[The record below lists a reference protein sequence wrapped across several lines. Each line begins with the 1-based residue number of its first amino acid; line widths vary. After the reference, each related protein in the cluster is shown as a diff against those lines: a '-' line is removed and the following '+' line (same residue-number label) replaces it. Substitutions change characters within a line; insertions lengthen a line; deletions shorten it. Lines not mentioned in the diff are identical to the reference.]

1 MGGVVSDIGSG
12 LSDAISGVGS
22 GVMDNFQN
30 LGLSGGGG
38 GILGQ
43 IEGGITDT
51 VGNVSDVLAE
61 VDDAIPPEAK
71 IAAAIY
77 LASQGIP
84 TGAEGGILSGA
95 NAAVAADNAYLAS
108 SALSQAQAAAAA
120 GSALGPS
127 TYNEV
132 LSQLTQYPRTLPS
145 EFSTALGDMAGT
157 GAGGGITS
165 GGIGGAAGAGAA
177 ASSVA
182 AANAASGGGGAGN
195 LVSGALNFAKE
206 NPLAAIGIGTA
217 AASALGGSTPSSS
230 TATTSIDPDVKA
242 AYLRNLEEA
251 RTVGASLGQRQFAP
265 YAGYNLGM
273 VQQYMNPYEQQV
285 IQGTLADI
293 ERARQGQISAEGA
306 RATAAGAFGGTRQ
319 AVTRSLVDEAAL
331 RNATNAAAQLR
342 QTGFAQAQ
350 NLGLSQQQMMQQ
362 YEQQKLDAARGLG
375 LERLN
380 IAQGALSLQPARIG
394 ESTTSPIYRNQAA
407 SGLGGALGGAQLGK
421 LIGGTANP
429 EYAGYGAAAGGLLG
443 FLG

>member
-1 MGGVVSDIGSG
+1 
-12 LSDAISGVGS
+12 
-22 GVMDNFQN
+22 MDNFQN

-61 VDDAIPPEAK
+61 VDDAIPQEAK

-120 GSALGPS
+120 GSALGPT

-132 LSQLTQYPRTLPS
+132 LSQLTQYPKTLPTVA
-145 EFSTALGDMAGT
+145 EMTAQETLAKIAAEQG
-157 GAGGGITS
+157 GGGI
-165 GGIGGAAGAGAA
+165 I
-177 ASSVA
+177 
-182 AANAASGGGGAGN
+182 GGAGN
-195 LVSGALNFAKE
+195 LASSALNWATASPQ
-206 NPLAAIGIGTA
+206 NALTAAGLGLAA
-217 AASALGGSTPSSS
+217 SKALGGGTSSTGTSSS
-230 TATTSIDPDVKA
+230 SVDPDVKA

-251 RTVGASLGQRQFAP
+251 RSTAAGLGPKQFAAFP
-265 YAGYNLGM
+265 EYNLGM
-273 VQQYMNPYEQQV
+273 VQQYMNPYENTVVQN
-285 IQGTLADI
+285 TLADI

-331 RNATNAAAQLR
+331 RNAGNLAAQLR
-342 QTGFAQAQ
+342 QTGFTQAQ
-350 NLGLSQQQMMQQ
+350 NLGLTQGALRQQ
-362 YEQQKLDAARGLG
+362 YEQSKLDAARGLG
-375 LERLN
+375 LERLGVSQ
-380 IAQGALSLQPARIG
+380 AALSLQPTAGTQRAPLYTNP
-394 ESTTSPIYRNQAA
+394 SA
-407 SGLGGALGGAQLGK
+407 SALGGALGGAQLGS
-421 LIGGTANP
+421 LIGGTKNP

>member
-43 IEGGITDT
+43 VEKGITNT
-51 VGNVSDVLAE
+51 VGGVSDVLAK

-77 LASQGIP
+77 LASQGIS

-108 SALSQAQAAAAA
+108 SALTPAQAAAASSTL
-120 GSALGPS
+120 GSS

-132 LSQLTQYPRTLPS
+132 LNQLTQYPRTLPS
-145 EFSTALGDMAGT
+145 EYSTALGDMAGT

-182 AANAASGGGGAGN
+182 AANAASGGAGN

-217 AASALGGSTPSSS
+217 AASALGGSTPTSS

-285 IQGTLADI
+285 IQGTLGDI

-443 FLG
+443 FL